1 MKTIEQL
8 ADELRHAAYIAAART
23 VGPGRNLP
31 TVIRRLS
38 EVDFMFI
45 EFASVI
51 LTGKKGTPERVNEST
66 DEALRPV
73 VQVPRG
79 RRPSLPARDRGVA
92 AADGRRNG
100 TADAG
105 TA

>member
-1 MKTIEQL
+1 MKTVEQL
-8 ADELRHAAYIAAART
+8 ADELREAAYIAAAGT
-23 VGPGRNLP
+23 VGPGRNLQ
-31 TVIRRLS
+31 TVYRRLS

-51 LTGKKGTPERVNEST
+51 LTGKKGPPVHANEST

-73 VQVPRG
+73 VQVPCRL
-79 RRPSLPARDRGVA
+79 RPSLPARDRGVA
-92 AADGRRNG
+92 AAESRGHG
-100 TADAG
+100 EADAG